1 MKNKILPIVLL
12 LLLSAIIQINAET
25 VVVQNGKLKL
35 HAQIWRPDG
44 KGKFPGILFNHGR
57 GGTPHPEILAP
68 LFVKHGYVFLAIAR
82 RGEWISADQ
91 GEFINNLLDH
101 ENEKKGAEAAK
112 QLQVKLME
120 TDHLNDALAGLAYLK
135 KLPYVD
141 ANRIAVVGHSFGGS
155 LTLLLSE
162 RDHSIRAAV
171 NFGGAAASWDESP
184 YLRERLI
191 SAVEHVSTPMFFIF
205 AANDFSTNPGK
216 ALSAEMARLK
226 KTQQLKIYPALG
238 QTPNE
243 GHALIYRGVQTWEN
257 DVFKF
262 LKKYVQERK

>member
-1 MKNKILPIVLL
+1 MKNKILPIALL
-12 LLLSAIIQINAET
+12 LSLSAIIQINAET
-25 VVVQNGKLKL
+25 VIVPSGKLKL
-35 HAQIWRPDG
+35 HVQIWRPEG

-57 GGTPHPEILAP
+57 DGTPHPEILAT
-68 LFVKHGYVFLAIAR
+68 LFVKHGYVFLAIGR

-101 ENEKKGAEAAK
+101 ENETKGADAAK
-112 QLQVKLME
+112 QLQLKLME

-171 NFGGAAASWDESP
+171 NFGGAAASWDDSS

-191 SAVEHVSTPMFFIF
+191 SAVDDLNTPVFFIF

-257 DVFKF
+257 DVFTF
-262 LKKYVQERK
+262 LKKYL

>member
-1 MKNKILPIVLL
+1 MKNKILSIALL
-12 LLLSAIIQINAET
+12 LALSAIIQLNAET
-25 VVVQNGKLKL
+25 VIVPSGSLKL
-35 HAQIWRPDG
+35 HAQIWRPEG
-44 KGKFPGILFNHGR
+44 NGKFPGILFNHGR

-68 LFVKHGYVFLAIAR
+68 VFVKNGYVFMAIAR

-91 GEFINNLLDH
+91 GEFIDNLMDQ
-101 ENEKKGAEAAK
+101 ERQAKGPDAAK

-141 ANRIAVVGHSFGGS
+141 ANRIAVMGHSFGGA

-171 NFGGAAASWDESP
+171 NFGGAAATWDDSS

-191 SAVEHVSTPMFFIF
+191 SAVDQINTPVFFIF

-216 ALSAEMARLK
+216 VLSAEMARLK
-226 KTQQLKIYPALG
+226 KPQQLKIYPPLG
-238 QTPNE
+238 RTPNE
-243 GHALIYRGVQTWEN
+243 GHSLIYRAVPTWEN
-257 DVFKF
+257 DVIGF
-262 LKKYVQERK
+262 LKKYMQERK